1 MINKRDII
9 EEIGDTFG
17 SFYEDISGFL
27 VIDNG
32 EQEFRYRSE
41 DDLLKDWLPT
51 LEEADADTGDG
62 YWEDIIDYIKS
73 EIL

>member
-51 LEEADADTGDG
+51 LKEADADTGDG
-62 YWEDIIDYIKS
+62 YWEDVIEYIES